1 MQSLIS
7 LLNVISNFPVM
18 YELLNS
24 ELSASK
30 TTPTTLAGLLDHL
43 MLTDSADKRTSL
55 LGYHENHL
63 VGLRVVSVVT
73 TCLDNLLL
81 MQDKFNL
88 TEVLLGQQ
96 RAVAMENG

>member
-1 MQSLIS
+1 
-7 LLNVISNFPVM
+7 M
-18 YELLNS
+18 YELLTS

-43 MLTDSADKRTSL
+43 VLNDSADKEASL
-55 LGYHENHL
+55 IGYLENRL
-63 VGLRVVSVVT
+63 VGLRIVSVVT

-81 MQDKFNL
+81 LQDKFNL

-96 RAVAMENG
+96 RAVAMENGCVHCG